1 MDSLQDTKLLCV
13 TGVMRFLNGRK
24 ESFVHTFVLAKFGG
38 AAELRYFVLNEVLR
52 TKVMMEENDENENE
66 IGEVENEE
74 KGLAV
79 EEMKEDVIEE
89 DEDEDELV
97 VNKDEDHIKAN
108 VKVNDNDND
117 DVGLREEKEDV
128 VKDVVGVAAMESSI
142 SDSGAVEETK
152 EGWDLDAE
160 GEAVGE
166 EKEFEN
172 VRSAAPTSSFS
183 WASLLSSPS
192 SAVHVT
198 SSAGGGS
205 GGGGNN
211 ANVSASV
218 RGTPGGSVISK
229 GTFATGKASSSS
241 SSSSSKVISSSTTAT
256 AAVSTP
262 SVSSSTPPPP
272 AGPASNHSHNNS
284 RQRGG
289 AGYGGC
295 SFYIRDIPPSVTE
308 TQLDSVFSK
317 YNHNIFKIN
326 CNTAR
331 RFAFIDFTDPN
342 AADDILARAVADE
355 DGVKTGRGVEFTLD
369 DGVKVVAE
377 KKKINHQ
384 NSWKNGGKS
393 GSGRGNGNRFR
404 NNNNNDRS

>member
-1 MDSLQDTKLLCV
+1 MDSLEDTKLLCV
-13 TGVMRFLNGRK
+13 TGVMRFVNGRK
-24 ESFVHTFVLAKFGG
+24 ESFVHTFVLAKFGPG
-38 AAELRYFVLNEVLR
+38 ELRYFVLNEVLR
-52 TKVMMEENDENENE
+52 TKVMMDGEDGDVHGEIDNDINVGEIEVNVGKEE
-66 IGEVENEE
+66 
-74 KGLAV
+74 GLAV
-79 EEMKEDVIEE
+79 EEMKEEE
-89 DEDEDELV
+89 EELV
-97 VNKDEDHIKAN
+97 MDQDNKVKDVYNEDR
-108 VKVNDNDND
+108 VD
-117 DVGLREEKEDV
+117 LRSEKEDV
-128 VKDVVGVAAMESSI
+128 VENVMGVGVVESGSM

-152 EGWDLDAE
+152 EGWDVDAGDE
-160 GEAVGE
+160 GVGE
-166 EKEFEN
+166 EKELEH
-172 VRSAAPTSSFS
+172 VASANATSSFS

-192 SAVHVT
+192 SAAHVA
-198 SSAGGGS
+198 SAG

-218 RGTPGGSVISK
+218 RGTSGGSGMSK
-229 GTFATGKASSSS
+229 GNFATGKASSS

-262 SVSSSTPPPP
+262 SASSSTPPPP
-272 AGPASNHSHNNS
+272 AGSASNHSQNNS

-295 SFYIRDIPPSVTE
+295 SFYIRDIPPSVTA

-342 AADDILARAVADE
+342 AADDILARAVADK

-377 KKKINHQ
+377 KKKISHQ